1 MRRTILALAIA
12 VLLTSAAAAQDM
24 REGLNAYKRGDYAA
38 ALKEWRPL
46 AERGHAG
53 AQYNIGFNYIQGK
66 GVPKDLVRAYFWF
79 ELAARQ
85 GKRVARDI
93 RTGIAAQ
100 MTADQIARARELVR
114 EWVAA
119 HPKP

>member
-1 MRRTILALAIA
+1 MRRTILALVA
-12 VLLTSAAAAQDM
+12 VALLIPAAAAQDM
-24 REGLNAYKRGDYAA
+24 RKGLNAYKRGDYAA
-38 ALKEWRPL
+38 ALKEWRAL

-66 GVPKDLVRAYFWF
+66 GVPKDFVQAYFWF

-93 RTGIAAQ
+93 RNGIAAQ
-100 MTADQIARARELVR
+100 MTADQIARAQALFR

-119 HPKP
+119 HPNP